1 MFWFYIHVC
10 LQNITGLYINLV
22 FLYVCV
28 LLMSLHMHA
37 FAIMS
42 PFFACKNTV
51 VFCCCGCLTPTATN
65 EIPSCYWGRLWLKLD
80 CMIYIYMYIY
90 TLNYLHWLAV
100 CVCVCVFVVIA
111 HPCHVLPQW
120 SCTLLAIL
128 LQDGGR
134 GGSCSSLS
142 VAMAWWHL
150 AMVVATQVM
159 RGEIAD
165 SVALIAWRL
174 GHWHLFF
181 SDSWRD
187 GD

>member
-80 CMIYIYMYIY
+80 CMIYIYIYMYIY
-90 TLNYLHWLAV
+90 TRWITYIDLQ
-100 CVCVCVFVVIA
+100 CVCVCA
-111 HPCHVLPQW
+111 C
-120 SCTLLAIL
+120 LLWLHI
-128 LQDGGR
+128 
-134 GGSCSSLS
+134 
-142 VAMAWWHL
+142 L
-150 AMVVATQVM
+150 AMCCHSGPALFWPFCCRTVDEVEA
-159 RGEIAD
+159 AAA
-165 SVALIAWRL
+165 SVWP
-174 GHWHLFF
+174 WHGDTLPW
-181 SDSWRD
+181 SWRPRWCE
-187 GD
+187 GRSQIRWR

>member
-1 MFWFYIHVC
+1 MIH
-10 LQNITGLYINLV
+10 IYAE
-22 FLYVCV
+22 
-28 LLMSLHMHA
+28 LL
-37 FAIMS
+37 
-42 PFFACKNTV
+42 T
-51 VFCCCGCLTPTATN
+51 LTC
-65 EIPSCYWGRLWLKLD
+65 S
-80 CMIYIYMYIY
+80 
-90 TLNYLHWLAV
+90 
-100 CVCVCVFVVIA
+100 VCVCVFVVIA

-142 VAMAWWHL
+142 VAMAWLHL

-181 SDSWRD
+181 SDI
-187 GD
+187 